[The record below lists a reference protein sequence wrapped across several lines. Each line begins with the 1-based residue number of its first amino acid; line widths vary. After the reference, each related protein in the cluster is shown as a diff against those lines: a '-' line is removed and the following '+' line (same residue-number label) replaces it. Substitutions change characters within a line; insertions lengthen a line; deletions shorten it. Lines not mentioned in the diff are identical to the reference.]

1 MDLPFLGLRHAVRC
15 LGYAVVSVMCA
26 CWPALAQSPDPL
38 AVHLVHMGGN
48 DCPPCVAWRLNELP
62 KLEQSEIFKSIQF
75 SYVTKPIRSAVPAS
89 FFLPAEVKPL
99 KDKLD
104 IASGGGTGSPQ
115 GALIVGGEVVDYW
128 FGARSAADIEDMIVA
143 VKTGGKYPFKRCVQ
157 RGPKWSCVKA
167 AGDNERKLLSKA
179 G

>member
-1 MDLPFLGLRHAVRC
+1 MASVLGLGV
-15 LGYAVVSVMCA
+15 
-26 CWPALAQSPDPL
+26 PALAQNAEPL
-38 AVHLVHMGGN
+38 AVHFVHLGGN

-62 KLEQSEIFKSIQF
+62 KLEQSEVFKSIKF

-115 GALIVGGEVVDYW
+115 GALLVNGEVHDYW
-128 FGARSAADIEDMIVA
+128 FGARSAPDIEEMILA
-143 VKTGGKYPFKRCVQ
+143 VKTGSKYPFKRCVQ

-167 AGDNERKLLSKA
+167 MGDNERKLVSKA
-179 G
+179 D